1 MKGQSGMFKNSLI
14 KTVFL
19 VGMLGVILAA
29 VAVAMRAGAATKGG
43 HSQTLL
49 EQFVISGGW
58 IVWFILLPMSVV
70 MVYLAVEH
78 SMTIRRGKL
87 LPDGRGKE
95 IVEMMR
101 QYGAGQ
107 LGAQIGG
114 RSDLVSVT
122 LVQAINR
129 SGGDAEIMKDAA
141 AESLQEQAMSLFRKI
156 EWLNLIGNVAPM
168 VGLFGTVVGM
178 IELFNAIVNAG
189 GQPQPA
195 QLAHGISVAL
205 VTTFWG
211 LLIAIPALA
220 VHGVF
225 RNRIETII
233 SDAAV
238 ETEIVLRKMNRPASS
253 ATKTEPLKQ
262 KPAIEQLPPRP
273 TARIV
278 IQQRSERSAGGS

>member
-1 MKGQSGMFKNSLI
+1 
-14 KTVFL
+14 
-19 VGMLGVILAA
+19 
-29 VAVAMRAGAATKGG
+29 
-43 HSQTLL
+43 
-49 EQFVISGGW
+49 
-58 IVWFILLPMSVV
+58 
-70 MVYLAVEH
+70 
-78 SMTIRRGKL
+78 
-87 LPDGRGKE
+87 
-95 IVEMMR
+95 
-101 QYGAGQ
+101 
-107 LGAQIGG
+107 
-114 RSDLVSVT
+114 
-122 LVQAINR
+122 
-129 SGGDAEIMKDAA
+129 
-141 AESLQEQAMSLFRKI
+141 
-156 EWLNLIGNVAPM
+156 
-168 VGLFGTVVGM
+168 M

>member
-1 MKGQSGMFKNSLI
+1 MFKNSLI

-19 VGMLGVILAA
+19 VGILGVMLAV
-29 VAVAMRAGAATKGG
+29 VAAAMRAGAATTGG

-49 EQFVISGGW
+49 VQFVVSGGW

-70 MVYLAVEH
+70 MVYLAAEH
-78 SMTIRRGKL
+78 SLTIRRGKL
-87 LPDGRGKE
+87 LPNGRGKE
-95 IVEMMR
+95 IVEIIQ
-101 QYGAGQ
+101 QYGTGQ
-107 LGAQIGG
+107 FGAQIGG
-114 RSDLVSVT
+114 RSDLISVT
-122 LVQAINR
+122 MVQAINR
-129 SGGDAEIMKDAA
+129 SGEDAEIMKDAA
-141 AESLQEQAMSLFRKI
+141 AESLQEQGMALFRKI

-225 RNRIETII
+225 RNRIETIV
-233 SDAAV
+233 SEAAV
-238 ETEIVLRKMNRPASS
+238 ETEVILRKMNRSASS
-253 ATKTEPLKQ
+253 ATRTEPLKQ
-262 KPAIEQLPPRP
+262 KPAIEQLPTRP

-278 IQQRSERSAGGS
+278 IQQRSGRSAGGS

>member
-1 MKGQSGMFKNSLI
+1 MFKNSLI
-14 KTVFL
+14 RTVFL
-19 VGMLGVILAA
+19 VGLLGVILAVA
-29 VAVAMRAGAATKGG
+29 AVAMRAGVMTKGG

-49 EQFVISGGW
+49 EQFVVSGGW

-70 MVYLAVEH
+70 MVYLAAEC
-78 SMTIRRGKL
+78 SLTIRRRKL
-87 LPDGRGKE
+87 LPNGRSREIIEMIQQYGMKQFNSRIEGKNDLVSLAMIKAVNRSGTDTE
-95 IVEMMR
+95 IVE
-101 QYGAGQ
+101 
-107 LGAQIGG
+107 
-114 RSDLVSVT
+114 
-122 LVQAINR
+122 
-129 SGGDAEIMKDAA
+129 DAA
-141 AESLQEQAMSLFRKI
+141 AELLQEQGMMLFRRI

-178 IELFNAIVNAG
+178 IELFNAIVSAG

-220 VHGVF
+220 MHGVL
-225 RNRIETII
+225 RSRIETII

-238 ETEIVLRKMNRPASS
+238 ETELILRKINQPVSS
-253 ATKTEPLKQ
+253 PIKQETLKQ
-262 KPAIEQLPPRP
+262 KPAIEQLPARP

-278 IQQRSERSAGGS
+278 IQQRNEYSAKGH